1 MDDGPLRGST
11 VIAFEGAFRGPPPP
25 ERRRPPLVLVVDDDA
40 SMCERCAR
48 VLSAHG
54 FSVTAAHDGD
64 SALDAMVGGRPDVMI
79 VDLHTT
85 GMSGEE
91 FLDRARE
98 IDPALVAVA
107 IADCPNPCAAIR
119 ELKAGA
125 SDCLR
130 NPFRADDLTLVI
142 ERALDR
148 RRLAKAVAEGERER
162 TRMHDHFVA
171 MVSHQLKSPAA
182 AIKECLDAVT
192 AAFGDGLAAECRDL
206 IVRASRKSATLIE
219 LMDDWLTLARVEGGS
234 LKAAEE
240 PVELGA
246 VLRDALAEAREGPT
260 AGDVRVELA
269 APRSPVRVL
278 GDADALRE
286 MLANLVG
293 NALKYTP
300 HGGAV
305 TLGLAQ
311 EHGYAT
317 VTVADT
323 GPGIPPG
330 ELEVIFEPF
339 FRGDE
344 AKKQDGTGLGL
355 SIARQI
361 AQVHGGRISVRS
373 EPGEGTTFQVH
384 LPLAGH
390 RGGAPA
396 EGGAT

>member
-1 MDDGPLRGST
+1 MDHEPARGSAA
-11 VIAFEGAFRGPPPP
+11 IAFEGAFRGSSEPG
-25 ERRRPPLVLVVDDDA
+25 RWRPPLVLVVDDDA
-40 SMCERCAR
+40 SMCERCAH

-54 FSVTAAHDGD
+54 FRVTAAHDGD
-64 SALDAMVGGRPDVMI
+64 SALDAMVDGRPDVMI

-98 IDPALVAVA
+98 IDPAVVAVA
-107 IADCPNPCAAIR
+107 IADCPSPCAAIEEMR
-119 ELKAGA
+119 AGA

-130 NPFRADDLTLVI
+130 NPFEPADLTMVI
-142 ERALDR
+142 ERALSR
-148 RRLAKAVAEGERER
+148 RSLAVFVAEGEKER
-162 TRMHDHFVA
+162 TRMRDLFVA

-182 AIKECLDAVT
+182 AIKECLDAIR
-192 AAFGDGLAAECRDL
+192 AAFGNRVPAECEDL
-206 IVRASRKSATLIE
+206 IERASRKSAVLLE
-219 LMDDWLTLARVEGGS
+219 LMDDWLTLARIEGGG

-240 PVELGA
+240 PVDLRV
-246 VLRDALAEAREGPT
+246 VLRAALTEAREAPHM
-260 AGDVRVELA
+260 GDVRVDLA
-269 APRSPVRVL
+269 EPPSPVSTV

-286 MLANLVG
+286 MLANLIG

-300 HGGAV
+300 DGGAV
-305 TLGLAQ
+305 KLSLSG
-311 EHGYAT
+311 EHGHA
-317 VTVADT
+317 VVSVADT

-361 AQVHGGRISVRS
+361 AQVHGGRIAVHS
-373 EPGEGTTFQVH
+373 EPGSGTVFTVY
-384 LPLAGH
+384 LPLAD
-390 RGGAPA
+390 R
-396 EGGAT
+396 